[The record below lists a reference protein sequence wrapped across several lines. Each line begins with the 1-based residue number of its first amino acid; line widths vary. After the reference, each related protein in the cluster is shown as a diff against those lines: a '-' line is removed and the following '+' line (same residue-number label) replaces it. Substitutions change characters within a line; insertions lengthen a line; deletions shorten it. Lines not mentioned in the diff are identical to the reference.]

1 MHIIRER
8 KLQMQ
13 GPIASRECTSVI
25 KCIYQVNKSLVE
37 VELKAVL
44 CSGRRDSASAVETCF
59 PALGG
64 GCMRRSRLAVL
75 LAWVALGAVWAQNPP
90 PSAQPQPAQ
99 K

>member
-25 KCIYQVNKSLVE
+25 KCIYPVNKSLVE

-44 CSGRRDSASAVETCF
+44 CSAGGILRPSVEACF
-59 PALGG
+59 PGLGG
-64 GCMRRSRLAVL
+64 GSMKRAGLAVL
-75 LAWVALGAVWAQNPP
+75 LAWVGLGAVWAQNPP
-90 PSAQPQPAQ
+90 PAAQPQPAQ